1 MDAATAGLLALVFT
15 GTLFLLGVRELLAG
29 RARSFEL
36 RDRAALSAHE
46 PALTRLRR
54 RLDRRIRAS
63 AAGERWVVRPLA
75 AAGIDLPPHEF
86 LALALGAGLA
96 GGVLSAI
103 LLPAWLAVLIGLG
116 CARAVWGW
124 VEWKRRKRRQA
135 FVAQLPELAQLLS
148 NGAAA
153 GLSIAASLEMAAGE
167 IAEPA
172 RSEMRVVLEHM
183 RIGQSLELALED
195 QRERMPSREL
205 GVLVT
210 TLVIQQRSGGDV
222 VNALKNMSETLEQRK
237 DLIREVRTLMSGAVF
252 TGYVVAALGI
262 GSVFLLNAISPGSID
277 RLLGSPAGIAA
288 FVVAGLLYA
297 VGLLLIR
304 KVTRVET

>member
-1 MDAATAGLLALVFT
+1 MDAAAIGLLAFGVT
-15 GTLFLLGVRELLAG
+15 SAIFLLGLRELLAG
-29 RARSFEL
+29 RARAGEL
-36 RDRAALSAHE
+36 RDRAAAERPE
-46 PALTRLRR
+46 PLLARLRR
-54 RLDRRIRAS
+54 RLDRRIRS
-63 AAGERWVVRPLA
+63 SPAGERWVVRPLA

-96 GGVLSAI
+96 GAVLSAI
-103 LLPAWLAVLIGLG
+103 VLPAWLAVLVGLG
-116 CARAVWGW
+116 CARALWGW

-167 IAEPA
+167 MAEPA

-183 RIGQSLELALED
+183 RIGQSLELALEQ

-222 VNALKNMSETLEQRK
+222 VSALKNMSETLEQRK
-237 DLIREVRTLMSGAVF
+237 DLLREVRTLMSGAVF
-252 TGYVVAALGI
+252 TGYVVALLGI

-277 RLLGSPAGIAA
+277 RLLSSPAGVGA
-288 FVVAGLLYA
+288 FVAAGILYA
-297 VGLLLIR
+297 IGLLLIGR
-304 KVTRVET
+304 VTRVET

>member
-1 MDAATAGLLALVFT
+1 MDGATVGLLALVLT
-15 GTLFLLGVRELLAG
+15 GTIFLLGLRELLAG

-36 RDRAALSAHE
+36 RDRAALHGHE
-46 PALTRLRR
+46 PLLARLRR
-54 RLDRRIRAS
+54 RLDRRIRTS
-63 AAGERWVVRPLA
+63 RAGERWVVRPLA
-75 AAGIDLPPHEF
+75 AAGIDMPPHEF
-86 LALALGAGLA
+86 LAMAVGAGLA
-96 GGVLSAI
+96 GGLLSSIVLPGWA
-103 LLPAWLAVLIGLG
+103 AVLIGLA

-124 VEWKRRKRRQA
+124 VEWKRRKRREA

-183 RIGQSLELALED
+183 RIGQSLELALEH

-237 DLIREVRTLMSGAVF
+237 DLMREVRTLMSGAVF
-252 TGYVVAALGI
+252 TGYVVALLGI
-262 GSVFLLNAISPGSID
+262 GTVFLLNAISPGSLD
-277 RLLGSPAGIAA
+277 RLLSSPAGIAA
-288 FVVAGLLYA
+288 FVVAGILYA
-297 VGLLLIR
+297 IGLLLIR
-304 KVTRVET
+304 QVTSVET

>member
-1 MDAATAGLLALVFT
+1 MDGAALGLLALVLT
-15 GTLFLLGVRELLAG
+15 SAIFLLGVRELLTG
-29 RARSFEL
+29 RARSGEL
-36 RDRAALSAHE
+36 RERAAAQPSE
-46 PALTRLRR
+46 PYIARLRR
-54 RLDRRIRAS
+54 RLDWRIRSS

-86 LALALGAGLA
+86 LALALGAALA
-96 GGVLSAI
+96 GGLLSALVLPTWAAI
-103 LLPAWLAVLIGLG
+103 LVALA

-124 VEWKRRKRRQA
+124 VEWKRRQRRQA

-153 GLSIAASLEMAAGE
+153 GLSIAASLEMAASE
-167 IAEPA
+167 LAEPA

-183 RIGQSLELALED
+183 RIGQSLELALEQ

-222 VNALKNMSETLEQRK
+222 VHALKNMSETLEQRK
-237 DLIREVRTLMSGAVF
+237 DLLREVRTLMSGAVF

-262 GSVFLLNAISPGSID
+262 GTVFLLNAISPGALD

-304 KVTRVET
+304 QVTRVET